1 MLYSI
6 CVDHALRHVTTCIT
20 KCLPLLDLYKLIL
33 VAHKF
38 YLERN
43 NSCTFVCFFAQEGSF
58 VCCAYLQLKGIP
70 LASLDPSQEGYGWV
84 SMDEEDEKKEE
95 VAVLCLHLEGAALVS
110 Y

>member
-1 MLYSI
+1 M
-6 CVDHALRHVTTCIT
+6 
-20 KCLPLLDLYKLIL
+20 
-33 VAHKF
+33 
-38 YLERN
+38 
-43 NSCTFVCFFAQEGSF
+43 FASFTQEGSF

-84 SMDEEDEKKEE
+84 SVDEEDEKKEE